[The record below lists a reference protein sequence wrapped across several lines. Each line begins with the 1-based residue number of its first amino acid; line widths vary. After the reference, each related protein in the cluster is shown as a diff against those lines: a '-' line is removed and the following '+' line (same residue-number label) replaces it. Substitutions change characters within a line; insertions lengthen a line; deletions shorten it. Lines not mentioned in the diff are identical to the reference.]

1 MCLKHVVFIERS
13 RISADFFFKFIQY
26 NFRMQLSGSS
36 DLACIIRGKPNSF
49 DESSVTC
56 KEIDQLDIDLIY
68 GPQEE
73 LMGSIIQLAPTSENI
88 KLQVNIIILSRNFL
102 ERGCVIN
109 NLLSR
114 QQLIN

>member
-1 MCLKHVVFIERS
+1 MH
-13 RISADFFFKFIQY
+13 
-26 NFRMQLSGSS
+26 LSGSS

-56 KEIDQLDIDLIY
+56 KEIDQLDIDLTY

-73 LMGSIIQLAPTSENI
+73 LMGSIIQLVPTSENI
-88 KLQVNIIILSRNFL
+88 KLQVIIIILSRNFL